1 MTTRASASDVRGFS
15 LIELMVVVAVFA
27 IVAGIAVPAIT
38 SSSNQMRLAN
48 GARQVERVLQMA
60 KLKAVRAD
68 RVIRVRFNCPGAR
81 EYRMVEVLGTP
92 SAPAPDD
99 ADSAAATRCSQTNYP
114 YPDINPDFFALP
126 NHDGPPGRLPDGVA
140 FSAVQTIDFWP
151 NGTAHAGG
159 SGLPLPGTGVTLR
172 VYDIKLGTAVN
183 KAITVNGLGKV
194 TLQ

>member
-1 MTTRASASDVRGFS
+1 MNTRAITSDVRGFS

-81 EYRMVEVLGTP
+81 EYRMVEVLGTQ
-92 SAPAPDD
+92 STPAPDD
-99 ADSAAATRCSQTNYP
+99 ADAAAATRCSETNYP
-114 YPDINPDFFALP
+114 YPDVNPDFFALP
-126 NHDGPPGRLPDGVA
+126 NHDGPLGRLPDGVA
-140 FSAVQTIDFWP
+140 FSDVQTIDFWP
-151 NGTAHAGG
+151 NGAAHAGG
-159 SGLPLPGTGVTLR
+159 AGIPLAGTGVTIR
-172 VYDIKLGTAVN
+172 VYDIKRGTAVN